1 MGMYRENRNRK
12 CVFLERYYATEVKII
27 EGAARPM
34 TAEEPLFF
42 LKFMEHGLGPIIPPE
57 MRICKRENFCELIK
71 LVSLVQKI
79 LLS

>member
-1 MGMYRENRNRK
+1 MGMYRRNRNRK

-42 LKFMEHGLGPIIPPE
+42 PEIHGERPRSIIPPE
-57 MRICKRENFCELIK
+57 MRL
-71 LVSLVQKI
+71 
-79 LLS
+79 